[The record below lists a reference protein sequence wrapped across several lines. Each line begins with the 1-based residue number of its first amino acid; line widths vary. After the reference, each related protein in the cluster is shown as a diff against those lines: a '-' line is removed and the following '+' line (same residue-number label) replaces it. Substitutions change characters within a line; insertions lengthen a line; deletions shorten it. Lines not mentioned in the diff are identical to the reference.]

1 MLKFSATLISIASE
15 DNEISNTNIENILQ
29 FTNTLVV
36 AFAEMLV
43 ARVNILPAG
52 IVEAILKHD

>member
-1 MLKFSATLISIASE
+1 MLCTLISIASE

-52 IVEAILKHD
+52 IVEAILEHD